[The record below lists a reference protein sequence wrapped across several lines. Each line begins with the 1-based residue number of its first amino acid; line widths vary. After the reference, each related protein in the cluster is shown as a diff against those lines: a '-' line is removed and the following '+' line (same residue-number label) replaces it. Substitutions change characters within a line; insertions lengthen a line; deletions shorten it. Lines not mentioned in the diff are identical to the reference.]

1 MPIRSRVALVA
12 LVFATACTGSG
23 ATEATGEVN
32 VFAAASLGDVFAELE
47 ETFEAQAP
55 GVDVRLN
62 IAGSSALREQILAG
76 APADVFASANRS
88 VMDDVVAA
96 GAANQPQDFVRNS
109 LIIGVPEGNPA
120 GVTSL
125 DDFANPDLLLG
136 ACAAGVPCGDG
147 AHRLFDGAS
156 VMAQLD
162 TTEPDV
168 RALTTKLVAGELDAG
183 IVYLTNATASPDVD
197 VAYAPASAEATVTY
211 PIAPLNDATNREA
224 AIAFVNFVFSQD
236 AQMILKRSGFL
247 PLDGAG

>member
-1 MPIRSRVALVA
+1 MPTRSRVALAA
-12 LVFATACTGSG
+12 LLFAAACTGSG
-23 ATEATGEVN
+23 SLDAAGEVN
-32 VFAAASLGDVFAELE
+32 VFAAASLADAFAEIE
-47 ETFEAQAP
+47 KAFEAQAP

-109 LIIGVPEGNPA
+109 LVIGVPEGNPA

-125 DDFANPDLLLG
+125 DDFANAELLLG
-136 ACAAGVPCGDG
+136 TCAVGVPCGD
-147 AHRLFDGAS
+147 AAQRLFDRAS
-156 VMAQLD
+156 ITAQLD

-168 RALTTKLVAGELDAG
+168 RALVTKLAAGELDAG
-183 IVYLTNATASPDVD
+183 IVYQTNTNASAEVDLAYSPD
-197 VAYAPASAEATVTY
+197 AAEATVTY
-211 PIAPLNDATNREA
+211 PIAPLNDASNREA
-224 AIAFVNFVFSQD
+224 AIAFVNFVFSED
-236 AQMILKRSGFL
+236 AQRILKRSGFV